1 MYVGKKEKNMQIK
14 PLYDRVVVLPQK
26 NENKNEF
33 GIILPEINDE
43 KSCFGEVVSTGD
55 GQTFEGNKVE
65 MQAKAG
71 DRVIYS
77 KFAGAPYKI
86 DGTDYVIMRQADIL
100 AIVKGE

>member
-1 MYVGKKEKNMQIK
+1 MQIK
-14 PLYDRVVVLPQK
+14 PLYDRVDDLPQK